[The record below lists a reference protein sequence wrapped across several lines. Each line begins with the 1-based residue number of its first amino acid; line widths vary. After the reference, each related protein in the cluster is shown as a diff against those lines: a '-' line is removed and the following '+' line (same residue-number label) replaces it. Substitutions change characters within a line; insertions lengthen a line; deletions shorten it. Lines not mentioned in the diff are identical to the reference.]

1 MADVHSPERRSAN
14 MAAIRGKNTKPELT
28 VRRLLHRNGYR
39 YVLHGRRLPGRPDL
53 VFPARRKVIF
63 VNGCFWHMHECRFGR
78 VVPAT
83 RTEFWQTKRRSN
95 VERDRVNN
103 DVLVTQGWQVF
114 TVWECEVKAD
124 DLVQR
129 LIAFLDS

>member
-1 MADVHSPERRSAN
+1 

-63 VNGCFWHMHECRFGR
+63 INGCFWHMHECRFGS
-78 VVPAT
+78 VIPAT
-83 RTEFWQTKRRSN
+83 RTDFWQTKRQSN
-95 VERDRVNN
+95 VERDRANIEA
-103 DVLVTQGWQVF
+103 LVSQGWQVF